1 MTCAKGTFKRLREYW
16 VRPGTISAKCKKA
29 DIASGE
35 RHMTTDGASLT
46 RCTGAAVGRTTAS
59 WGASFMFFPVSGWF
73 AAFVL
78 TLVVELPIAAWL
90 LRRVELDVVRR
101 VVLIGYANLATHLAV
116 WYVFSQL
123 FLIGTIQYVLAAEAW
138 AIGAEAVFF
147 LVAFRGL
154 GPRQAFAVAFA
165 ANVVSFAIGRIVGVI
180 WPEVFR

>member
-1 MTCAKGTFKRLREYW
+1 
-16 VRPGTISAKCKKA
+16 
-29 DIASGE
+29 
-35 RHMTTDGASLT
+35 
-46 RCTGAAVGRTTAS
+46 
-59 WGASFMFFPVSGWF
+59 MFFPVSGWF

-90 LRRVELDVVRR
+90 LRRVEPDVIRR

-116 WYVFSQL
+116 WYVFSQQ

-154 GPRQAFAVAFA
+154 RPGPAFAVALV
-165 ANVVSFAIGRIVGVI
+165 ANVVSFAVGRIVDGI
-180 WPEVFR
+180 FPEVFR

>member
-1 MTCAKGTFKRLREYW
+1 
-16 VRPGTISAKCKKA
+16 
-29 DIASGE
+29 
-35 RHMTTDGASLT
+35 
-46 RCTGAAVGRTTAS
+46 
-59 WGASFMFFPVSGWF
+59 MFFPVSGWF

-90 LRRVELDVVRR
+90 LRRVEPDVVRR

-154 GPRQAFAVAFA
+154 RPGRAFGVALV